1 MNTDVYTGAD
11 GALLLSAPQ
20 TREGEVA
27 QAVLDQ
33 HELTAVGRVQDV
45 RVEVTSDVRAYHEIG
60 QRYASQLRP
69 GNVNVRGTVG
79 RAYVNGA
86 MIGLMLGEAQ
96 QGRPVGNWMQPAL
109 NITLR
114 LVNASSQSV
123 NTLTLHDV
131 KLDTW
136 VYTLPEDEF
145 VMEKVGFQALYVTVT
160 EG

>member
-11 GALLLSAPQ
+11 GAILLSAPQ
-20 TREGEVA
+20 TTEGEAA
-27 QAVLDQ
+27 QEVLDE

-60 QRYASQLRP
+60 MRYASQLRP
-69 GNVNVRGTVG
+69 GNVNIRGTVG

-86 MIGLMLGEAQ
+86 MIGLMLGDARR
-96 QGRPVGNWMQPAL
+96 GNNGGNWVQPAL

-114 LVNASSQSV
+114 LANPSNNAL

-131 KLDTW
+131 KLDNW
-136 VYTLPEDEF
+136 VYSLPEDEF
-145 VMEKVGFQALYVTVT
+145 VMESVGFQALYMTVA
-160 EG
+160 EE